1 MLLILLS
8 CVFLIPALAGW
19 GNMLN
24 FFLANPFNHLSGKVV
39 YGIMG
44 ISILWTVLAF
54 FIPLNA
60 HVEIPTILT
69 GLFFFFK
76 NKEYKNLL
84 YKESD
89 NYLLFTCI
97 IMVILFCGSFY
108 PFILDHFGY
117 YVPTI
122 KWLMEFGIVKGI
134 ANLDLTLGQMSL
146 WHIFQAGFSNV
157 CDPFLRINS
166 VLLIIYTLYVIENKS
181 WIQLCFIPVLLLFSQ
196 SPSPDL
202 PVIIF
207 SLLILNEILNGNRAT
222 NQLFAFSVFV
232 FAIKPTMIWLPA
244 LSFFYSF
251 HINQSSVR
259 SFLPGFLI
267 LILFFIKNI
276 WTFGYPVFP
285 IAVSDMGVH
294 WKPNDE
300 ILKISSQFAI
310 QKTYDMQYS
319 YQEIS
324 KFSAVDYI
332 KNWLFLDGLKSF
344 INISLIISLVI
355 FIAFSFIKK
364 NRVISLVCILIVLKS
379 ILVILFSAQYR
390 FFMDVFFIIFFIL
403 FTDYFTKKRA
413 VAVFSILSIIVAGF
427 LVIPAV
433 LQNYIPSFRLANF
446 MGQMKKEQI
455 YMPCHYENQEYS
467 QYKVGNLSFHVSK
480 KYPYNFDTK
489 LPAISESYIFD
500 DVKAGIFPQMADEKN
515 IRKGFVWKTL
525 NLKEKIE
532 AQNVIHSIEN
542 SYQQNK

>member
-8 CVFLIPALAGW
+8 SVFLIPALVGW
-19 GNMLN
+19 GNMVN
-24 FFLANPFNHLSGKVV
+24 IFLQNPFNGIAGKAV

-54 FIPLNA
+54 FTPLNA

-84 YKESD
+84 YKESN
-89 NYLLFTCI
+89 NYLLLVCI
-97 IMVILFCGSFY
+97 LVILLCGSCY

-122 KWLMEFGIVKGI
+122 KWLTEFGIVKGI
-134 ANLDLTLGQMSL
+134 ANLDLTLGQMSV
-146 WHIFQAGFSNV
+146 WHIFQAGFSNIS
-157 CDPFLRINS
+157 DPFLRINS
-166 VLLIIYTLYVIENKS
+166 LLLIIYSLYIVENKS
-181 WIQLCFIPVLLLFSQ
+181 WIQLCFVPVLLLFSQ

-202 PVIIF
+202 PVILC
-207 SLLILNEILNGNRAT
+207 SLLILNEILNGNKAAT
-222 NQLFAFSVFV
+222 ELFACSVFV

-244 LSFFYSF
+244 VSFFYSF
-251 HINQSSVR
+251 QSSKTPVK
-259 SFLPGFLI
+259 SILPGFLI

-285 IAVSDMGVH
+285 IAVGDVGVH
-294 WKPNDE
+294 WKPNNE

-324 KFSAVDYI
+324 KFSAADYI
-332 KNWLFLDGLKSF
+332 KNWLFLNGIKSV

-364 NRVISLVCILIVLKS
+364 NRIISLICISIVVKS

-390 FFMDVFFIIFFIL
+390 FFVDAFFVIFFIL
-403 FTDYFTKKRA
+403 FTDYFNRERA
-413 VAVFSILSIIVAGF
+413 VAVFSVLSIIIVGF
-427 LVIPAV
+427 FSVPAV
-433 LQNYIPSFRLANF
+433 LQNYIPSFRLGSF

-455 YMPCHYENQEYS
+455 YMPSHYQDQEYS
-467 QYKVGNLSFHVSK
+467 RYKVGNLSFHISR

-500 DVKAGIFPQMADEKN
+500 DVKAGIFPQMADDKN
-515 IRKGFVWKTL
+515 IHQGFVWKTL
-525 NLKEKIE
+525 NSKEKIE
-532 AQNVIHSIEN
+532 AQKIIHSIEN
-542 SYQQNK
+542 SYHQNK